1 MPVNEWLQVDVNGA
15 RSKVRGLSDQGVT
28 RPEGDLPIMRE
39 RERDMDGWMDGWI
52 KV

>member
-1 MPVNEWLQVDVNGA
+1 MPVNEWLQVDGA

-39 RERDMDGWMDGWI
+39 RERYMDGWMDGWLD
-52 KV
+52 

>member
-39 RERDMDGWMDGWI
+39 REMDGWMVGLRFD
-52 KV
+52 

>member
-1 MPVNEWLQVDVNGA
+1 MPVNEWLQVDANGA

-39 RERDMDGWMDGWI
+39 RERWMDGWMVGLRFD
-52 KV
+52 